1 MPLTISD
8 LQVKTN
14 PGAAILS
21 LDQRVALLESVLQ
34 VGSQQ
39 ATLSFGGASI
49 TLSATGNVTI
59 TGRDITMTS
68 TTKLVMKSSGDL
80 TMKAA
85 KINQN

>member
-1 MPLTISD
+1 MPVTISD
-8 LQVKTN
+8 LQIKTN

-21 LDQRVALLESVLQ
+21 LEQRVALLESVLQ
-34 VGSQQ
+34 VGSSQI
-39 ATLSFGGASI
+39 TLSFGGASI

-59 TGRDITMTS
+59 TGRDIIMNSTS
-68 TTKLVMKSSGDL
+68 KLVMKSSGDL

>member
-1 MPLTISD
+1 MPLSISD
-8 LQVKTN
+8 FQVKTN

-21 LDQRVALLESVLQ
+21 LDQRVAILESLLQ
-34 VGSQQ
+34 VTSNQ

-59 TGRDITMTS
+59 TGREVTIN
-68 TTKLVMKSSGDL
+68 TTAKLVMKSSGEIA
-80 TMKAA
+80 MKAA

>member
-34 VGSQQ
+34 VGTSQM
-39 ATLSFGGASI
+39 TLSFGGASI

-59 TGRDITMTS
+59 TGRDITMNS
-68 TTKLVMKSSGDL
+68 SSKLVMKSSGDL

>member
-34 VGSQQ
+34 VGTSQM
-39 ATLSFGGASI
+39 TLSFGGASI

-59 TGRDITMTS
+59 TGRDITMNS
-68 TTKLVMKSSGDL
+68 SSKLIMKSSGDL